1 MDNFDKIIKNKLE
14 NFEVPFNEAHW
25 AEMDAKLNK
34 VKATKLTKAISVAA
48 AVVAII
54 TISAFLITEFSSE
67 QIDATVT
74 QIKNQQNENQTT
86 EKTAITE
93 KKPTSTTHKITPS
106 NKANVT
112 KNEQAEETATN
123 TLEEITEQTDPVEN
137 DELKTQTNT
146 EKQNTT
152 EEAET
157 IKIRFEALNSI
168 VCQEQIV
175 YFKSYAEGYN
185 LVYDWNFGDGTSS
198 NEAHPKHLYKADGI
212 YDVTLSVTDQ
222 KTKKT
227 YTDKQNNVI
236 TILPIPKKDFNYTEQ
251 SLINDRNKIKYP
263 YVTLSVDV
271 KNSKAFVWDAGNGK
285 ISTKA
290 APEFL
295 FEKAGTY
302 PVKATFTHQSG
313 CEVTFIKEI
322 EVEQDFDLLAAT
334 GIEPNHTNKERATF
348 LPKALYTWDI
358 KFEIVISDKLGNEV
372 YSTTDSK
379 QPWNG
384 KLNNV
389 GEVLPDGVYVWK
401 ATTFDVKGV
410 AHNHNGTVKL
420 ITN

>member
-1 MDNFDKIIKNKLE
+1 MENFDEIIKNKLE

-25 AEMDAKLNK
+25 AEMNAKLNK
-34 VKATKLTKAISVAA
+34 VKAVKLTKTISVAA
-48 AVVAII
+48 VIVAII
-54 TISAFLITEFSSE
+54 SILAFLITDFSSE
-67 QIDATVT
+67 NIDATAT
-74 QIKNQQNENQTT
+74 QVETQQNENKTT
-86 EKTAITE
+86 EKTAIIE
-93 KKPTSTTHKITPS
+93 KKPTSTTHKIIPS
-106 NKANVT
+106 NEIDVSE
-112 KNEQAEETATN
+112 NEQIDETTPTIASETTVQTN
-123 TLEEITEQTDPVEN
+123 TVEN
-137 DELKTQTNT
+137 DELKTQTNS

-152 EEAET
+152 EEAEA

-168 VCQEQIV
+168 VCQEQVV
-175 YFKSYAEGYN
+175 YFKSYAEGFN

-198 NEAHPKHLYKADGI
+198 NEAHPKHIYKADGI

-295 FEKAGTY
+295 FEKAGIY

-322 EVEQDFDLLAAT
+322 EIEQDFDLLAAT

-358 KFEIVISDKLGNEV
+358 KFEIVITDKFGNEV

-389 GEVLPDGVYVWK
+389 GQVLPDGVYVWK
-401 ATTFDVKGV
+401 ATTFDVNGV
-410 AHNHNGTVKL
+410 AHKHQGVLRL
-420 ITN
+420 ITD